1 MISVRD
7 VERIHQ
13 VLISKFGGSQG
24 IRDRQAL
31 ESALSRPFQ
40 TFDGVDLYPDV
51 ITKGASL
58 LESILIN
65 HPFVDGNKRTAY
77 VVLRMFLLIN
87 GKDIHD
93 SEDNRYELIINVAS
107 GVTKFDEIVEWLRR
121 TVF

>member
-1 MISVRD
+1 MISVQD
-7 VERIHQ
+7 VEQIHQ

-40 TFDGVDLYPDV
+40 TFDGIDLYPDV

-77 VVLRMFLLIN
+77 VVLRVFLLIN

-93 SEDNRYELIINVAS
+93 SEDNKYELIINVAS
-107 GVTKFDEIVEWLRR
+107 GVAKFDEIVKWLRR

>member
-1 MISVRD
+1 MISVDD
-7 VERIHQ
+7 VEQIHR

-51 ITKGASL
+51 ISKGASL
-58 LESILIN
+58 LESLLIN

-77 VVLRMFLLIN
+77 VVLRMYLLSN
-87 GKDIHD
+87 DMDIYA
-93 SEDNRYELIINVAS
+93 SEDNKYEIINNVAS
-107 GVTKFDEIVEWLRR
+107 GVTKYDEIVEWLRR
-121 TVF
+121 TVS